1 MSRGSAASADL
12 SVVLMVRNGHE
23 PWWAAA
29 GQLLLT
35 ERGLSTLLT
44 LVLVGALLIG
54 GGRLLSDMIA
64 VGHTQVA
71 QQERLITR
79 LDEAQATLLRIEL
92 LLRAQALGERI
103 DNARLQLTGIDAQL
117 DRVEELVRAAGR
129 TP

>member
-1 MSRGSAASADL
+1 
-12 SVVLMVRNGHE
+12 
-23 PWWAAA
+23 
-29 GQLLLT
+29 LT